1 MNALALSALGT
12 ALNCRV
18 SGMLAR
24 LSTRELYPQPLVL
37 FFWDKI
43 SWSYSS
49 WPRIHLA
56 QTLNPWAC
64 LRLPSS
70 WDYRTTLSGL
80 SPVFKIF
87 LWCWELNMPC
97 KCTITE
103 LHGLFLFQHLFCVCV
118 NMHVPWC
125 ECTVESG
132 QPMWCLLRQLTKAS
146 YFKRENK
153 NLRFLQL

>member
-1 MNALALSALGT
+1 
-12 ALNCRV
+12 
-18 SGMLAR
+18 MLAR

-49 WPRIHLA
+49 WPRIHLT

-64 LRLPSS
+64 LSLPSS
-70 WDYRTTLSGL
+70 WDYRTALSGL

-97 KCTITE
+97 KCSITE
-103 LHGLFLFQHLFCVCV
+103 LYGLFLFQHLFCVCV
-118 NMHVPWC
+118 NMHVSWR

-132 QPMWCLLRQLTKAS
+132 QPMWILGIKLCSGMAEGSLNCFPPSYPWVNYIYKLTLPVS
-146 YFKRENK
+146 
-153 NLRFLQL
+153 